1 MVSLKTS
8 QIHIVLGDDKTII
21 RSALKEDL
29 KVLKVLF
36 LANWLAHNKK
46 VTKKFVFRETWS
58 PEMTSQ
64 SFPVSCFWSR
74 GFVSHRKWNLTLYG
88 EGNSLSKKLFAVFIS
103 TLGRFNRANK
113 KYSVIYTWMIEL
125 FATRNVTSPFLKR
138 SDRAVGNRLRTAPVS
153 IKNSVSI

>member
-58 PEMTSQ
+58 PERRHNRSQ
-64 SFPVSCFWSR
+64 SPVFGLAVLYPTGSEIWRFTGKETR
-74 GFVSHRKWNLTLYG
+74 YRK
-88 EGNSLSKKLFAVFIS
+88 NSLLY
-103 TLGRFNRANK
+103 L
-113 KYSVIYTWMIEL
+113 SVHWEDLIEQ
-125 FATRNVTSPFLKR
+125 
-138 SDRAVGNRLRTAPVS
+138 
-153 IKNSVSI
+153 IKNILSYTLEW